1 MLVFI
6 IASIIFVNYTTV
18 HTLPA
23 GIVTTAPLATVTGP
37 NVPAFLET
45 GML

>member
-23 GIVTTAPLATVTGP
+23 GIVTTAPLATVIGP
-37 NVPAFLET
+37 KLPAFCAT
-45 GML
+45 GIV